1 MIIDGKKMAR
11 EIEDELAREIKDS
24 GLAVTI
30 ATVLVGEDPASDIY
44 VQNKEKACSRV
55 GIAFQTKRFPA
66 DISEEDLFREIDGLN
81 VDPQI
86 TGILIQL
93 PLPKHIDPSETIALV
108 SPSKDIDGFHPLN
121 MGKLLRGE
129 DAPNPCT
136 PLGVMVML
144 EKSGIDVTGKDAT
157 VVGRSNIVGKP
168 LSIMLTKKNAT
179 VTMCHT
185 RTRDL
190 RAHTRNADIIIAAAG
205 SPRLIKGDMVKDGA
219 VVIDVGMNRTE
230 SGLCGDVDFD
240 AVKDKVSWI
249 TPVPGGVGPMTIAM
263 LLKNSVY
270 LAKATQAGRA
280 TP

>member
-44 VQNKEKACSRV
+44 VRNKEKACSRV

-66 DISEEDLFREIDGLN
+66 DISEEDLFREIGGLN
-81 VDPQI
+81 ADPEI

-93 PLPKHIDPSETIALV
+93 PLPKHIDPAKAIALV

-157 VVGRSNIVGKP
+157 IVGRSNIVGKP

-179 VTMCHT
+179 VTVCHT

-190 RAHTRNADIIIAAAG
+190 ASHTRNADIIIAAAG
-205 SPRLIKGDMVKDGA
+205 SPGLIRGNMVKDG
-219 VVIDVGMNRTE
+219 GMNRTE

-263 LLKNSVY
+263 LLKNAVY
-270 LAKATQAGRA
+270 LATATQAGKA
-280 TP
+280 LL